1 MSDRIVWFD
10 LPTINLD
17 RAMEF
22 YAAVL
27 DCSVTK
33 EQSKDGSISVLSHKD
48 GEIAGCLF
56 QNKDYPPSENGVLLY
71 FNVDGRLKNAV
82 TQAVTLGGSIVQD
95 IHAISPYGYRA
106 IIIDSEGN
114 RIALHSYH

>member
-10 LPTINLD
+10 LPSRDLE
-17 RAMEF
+17 RAIAF
-22 YAAVL
+22 YSAIL
-27 DCSVTK
+27 DCEIK
-33 EQSKDGSISVLSHKD
+33 REQSKNGTIGVLSHKD

-56 QNKDYPPSENGVLLY
+56 QNDDYPPSENGPLLY
-71 FNVDGRLKNAV
+71 FNVDGRLQDAV
-82 TQAVTLGGSIVQD
+82 ARIESLGGSIVQD

-106 IIIDSEGN
+106 IILDSEGN